1 MSCLEKRGP
10 LAPVLLRQIR
20 WAFSGMV
27 HRTFLLWGR
36 LDGVSFM
43 MASDLKILE
52 SYLLKICYS
61 MFLFLLV
68 LNVDHITKT
77 FSGKIFLANAN
88 ARMKRSKE
96 GMNVIWPSELR
107 AVADPQKIRVYIF
120 FGTLSHCEFILW
132 SFVKCMKDIFF
143 YF

>member
-1 MSCLEKRGP
+1 
-10 LAPVLLRQIR
+10 
-20 WAFSGMV
+20 MV

-36 LDGVSFM
+36 LDGMSFM

-61 MFLFLLV
+61 MFLFPLV

-96 GMNVIWPSELR
+96 GMNVI
-107 AVADPQKIRVYIF
+107 
-120 FGTLSHCEFILW
+120 
-132 SFVKCMKDIFF
+132 
-143 YF
+143 